1 MLNFIDT
8 GMVLSFIFNS
18 IMKSC
23 MGVFSQS
30 FGKYPVKD
38 LKNGRRNWENS
49 RNMTK
54 AVEKHA
60 TVCLKLLFLYR
71 LYYCYKSVSNFYGE
85 QSFCM
90 VVYQYFYHWEERSFT
105 ICQY

>member
-1 MLNFIDT
+1 MLNFVDT

-38 LKNGRRNWENS
+38 LKNGRRNWENKGCGKT
-49 RNMTK
+49 R
-54 AVEKHA
+54 H
-60 TVCLKLLFLYR
+60 CLLETALSLPIILLL
-71 LYYCYKSVSNFYGE
+71 
-85 QSFCM
+85 Q
-90 VVYQYFYHWEERSFT
+90 
-105 ICQY
+105 ICV